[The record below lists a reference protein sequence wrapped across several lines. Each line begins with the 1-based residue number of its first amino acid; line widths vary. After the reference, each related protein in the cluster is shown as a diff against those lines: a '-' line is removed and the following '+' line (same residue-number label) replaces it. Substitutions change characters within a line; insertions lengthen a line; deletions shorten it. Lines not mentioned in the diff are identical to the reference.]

1 MSFDIEPGE
10 KPAQAVVR
18 VATRDIDHCLAALA
32 RLDEDAELH
41 VHGVRKRVKRL
52 RAHLRLVRFSIPG
65 KSYAKAN
72 AALRDASR
80 LLATAREAA
89 VRKRGLKLML
99 RSQPKKDEA
108 FSQTVRKMVVKG
120 DESPLPSGSNV
131 AQARQLLLEAQ
142 AMFGRLKP
150 GKGDWDLVGQGL
162 RFSYAK
168 GRGFMRRCLKRPSTH
183 AFHEWRKWV
192 KYQWHQ
198 VELLTPVWP
207 EELGLRAKS
216 LKHLADTLGDEHDL
230 SDLRDSLLSKAVP
243 MEFSGDLKQ
252 LLRTLDQRRAALR
265 GDALRIGARLFA
277 EKPRAFEERVE
288 GYYKAF
294 SSEGAAL
301 EPSPPDDQ

>member
-10 KPAQAVVR
+10 SPAQAVVR
-18 VATRDIDHCLAALA
+18 VATRDIDHCLAALD

-52 RAHLRLVRFSIPG
+52 RSHLRLVRFSIPN

-99 RSQPKKDEA
+99 RSQPNKDEA
-108 FSQTVRKMVVKG
+108 FSQAVRKMVVQS
-120 DESPLPSGSNV
+120 EQSPVPSGDNV
-131 AQARQLLLEAQ
+131 AQAKQLLLEAR
-142 AMFGRLKP
+142 AVFARLKP
-150 GKGDWDLVGQGL
+150 GKGDWKLVGHGF

-168 GRGFMRRCLKRPSTH
+168 GRGFMRQCLKKPSTH
-183 AFHEWRKWV
+183 AFHDWRKWV

-230 SDLRDSLLSKAVP
+230 SDLRDSLLAKAVP
-243 MEFSGDLKQ
+243 MEFSCDLKQ

-288 GYYKAF
+288 RYYQAF
-294 SSEGAAL
+294 ASEGL
-301 EPSPPDDQ
+301 PPQPSPPDDQ